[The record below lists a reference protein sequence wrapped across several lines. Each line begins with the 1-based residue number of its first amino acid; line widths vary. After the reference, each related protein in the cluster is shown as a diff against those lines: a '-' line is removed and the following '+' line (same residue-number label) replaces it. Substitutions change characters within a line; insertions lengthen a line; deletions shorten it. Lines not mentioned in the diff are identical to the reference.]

1 MNLLRLLI
9 LHRSREVI
17 SNERL
22 IVIKP
27 VLENT
32 SRKKWE
38 FLWNNISIKAA
49 ILDSSFI
56 NNTLAK
62 QAFGIGTVMDVEL
75 DITQE
80 FSEDLQAFTNK
91 KYEIKEVIDVTKKPE
106 NQRLFN

>member
-1 MNLLRLLI
+1 MRYQIAEARKLRDITQAELAEKMGTTQQTI
-9 LHRSREVI
+9 QRYETNQV
-17 SNERL
+17 
-22 IVIKP
+22 
-27 VLENT
+27 
-32 SRKKWE
+32 
-38 FLWNNISIKAA
+38 NIRMDKMIE
-49 ILDSSFI
+49 DSSFI